1 MSEFFETGIKDI
13 VFAFGELENK
23 YDIARTREELIT
35 QQLDNWVNY
44 AEYLEKL
51 LIRYKSLA
59 DSWNELYMSKPEMY
73 NDGHAQMITMDYEV
87 LFVEY
92 MKWQSSNE
100 HI

>member
-13 VFAFGELENK
+13 VFAFGELENRVDTLK
-23 YDIARTREELIT
+23 TKETLIT

-44 AEYLEKL
+44 AEYLEKM
-51 LIRYKSLA
+51 LIKFKNLA
-59 DSWNELYMSKPEMY
+59 DSYNELYMTKPDMY
-73 NDGHAQMITMDYEV
+73 NDGHAQMVTTDYEI